1 MARTAHR
8 PSRTRRLLF
17 AIALVI
23 AAMAAAPWIT
33 RLDAPQLGEAARK
46 ADRQR
51 PPAGSPGRRP
61 PVQKTVTIAAVGD
74 IAMGRD
80 GALPP
85 SGAAALL
92 GGVRAELRG
101 GVVLGNLEQTLT
113 DGGVSKC
120 GAKSTD
126 CYAFRSPPADAGAL
140 RAAGF
145 TVLNLANNHSLDYGG
160 TGLADTVAA
169 LDAAG
174 LAHTGEPGQATRVRK
189 QPVRVS
195 VVGFSYAGLNGGV
208 LDPAGAAELVRL
220 ADRWADVVVV
230 TMHAG
235 AEGHDRGHVPEGA
248 ETHLGENRG
257 DLRVFSHAVV
267 DAGADLVVGHGPHV
281 LRGLE
286 WYRGRLIAY
295 SLGNFAGYRTLRTD
309 GPGGVSAILRVT
321 LRGDGSWSAGR
332 LVPTRLDGTGTA
344 SLDSAGQALGAVRD
358 LSQADFGARAVRVG
372 QAGELSLP

>member
-1 MARTAHR
+1 MARTAHH

-17 AIALVI
+17 AFALVI

-33 RLDAPQLGEAARK
+33 RMDAPQVGEAARK
-46 ADRQR
+46 VDRER
-51 PPAGSPGRRP
+51 PPAGSQGRKP
-61 PVQKTVTIAAVGD
+61 PIRESVTIAAVGD

-85 SGAAALL
+85 SGADLL
-92 GGVRAELRG
+92 FAGVRGELRG

-126 CYAFRSPPADAGAL
+126 CYAFRSPPGDAGVL

-160 TGLADTVAA
+160 TGLTDTVAA

-174 LAHTGEPGQATRVRK
+174 LDHTGEPGEATRVRK

-195 VVGFSYAGLNGGV
+195 VLGFSYAGLNGGV
-208 LDPAGAAELVRL
+208 LDPAGAATLVRL

-235 AEGHDRGHVPEGA
+235 AEGHDRGHVPNGP

-257 DLRVFSHAVV
+257 DVRAFSHAVV
-267 DAGADLVVGHGPHV
+267 DAGADFVVGHGPHV

-321 LRGDGSWSAGR
+321 LRGDGSWAAGR
-332 LVPTRLDGTGTA
+332 LVPTRLDATGTA
-344 SLDSAGQALGAVRD
+344 SLDPTSAALVSVRD
-358 LSQADFGARAVRVG
+358 LSRDDFGFHAVQVG
-372 QAGELSLP
+372 EAGELSPP